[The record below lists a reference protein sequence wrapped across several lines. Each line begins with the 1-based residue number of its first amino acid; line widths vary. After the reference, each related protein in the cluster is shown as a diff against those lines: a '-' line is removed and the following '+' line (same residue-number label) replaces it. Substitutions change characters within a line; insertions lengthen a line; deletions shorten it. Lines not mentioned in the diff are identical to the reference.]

1 MKSNII
7 PGKKVPYL
15 QLDTIDSHTWSTD
28 DHLNKK
34 IPWLFF
40 TGDCIV
46 QFVRF
51 F

>member
-15 QLDTIDSHTWSTD
+15 QLDNIDSHTWSTD

-34 IPWLFF
+34 NSMIIFIE
-40 TGDCIV
+40 DCIV
-46 QFVRF
+46 QFVQF